1 MELLQIATAF
11 LLTSSTR
18 FNTSYERYYKVR
30 WLLQTATVKISN
42 LVPPSRRG
50 LAYERGE
57 DVRRLA

>member
-30 WLLQTATVKISN
+30 WLLQTATVPLGQNIQ
-42 LVPPSRRG
+42 LDPPIPEGTRI
-50 LAYERGE
+50 
-57 DVRRLA
+57 